1 MDKIAI
7 IIQGASTNVSEQ
19 RASWSQFK
27 EDVIFSTWVGS
38 EHLYQLDDNVI
49 FNKIPTHSGPMNFNY
64 QVEST
69 YNGLLKVKNIG
80 YKRALK
86 IRSDIVPTHSDKFI
100 NLINNDLF
108 NFVAWQ
114 KHEVHPGCSGYLVDY
129 LMSGDI
135 DDMINLWEII
145 DNNISPVPEVKL
157 TYNYINKMMKFK
169 NTEVKYILDD
179 LNNDNNLYWI
189 KKGIFLSELQEQY
202 KLHGG
207 FSNEIKYIN
216 NDYINFFN

>member
-1 MDKIAI
+1 MGKIAI
-7 IIQGASTNVSEQ
+7 VIQGASTNVSEQ
-19 RASWSQFK
+19 RAAWSQFK

-114 KHEVHPGCSGYLVDY
+114 KHEVHPRCSGYLVDY